1 MEENY
6 FLAKWLNDELSPQEL
21 AEFKAQPDYY
31 IYEKIKQHSQ
41 NLAVKGFDE
50 EILLQK
56 ILKNPKKESKT
67 AFSFNRAFYKIAAV
81 FVIFAGIT
89 YFTLN
94 QISKETYITDSN
106 STNSFFLPDSSK
118 VVLKSNSEIN
128 LNTFNWHLNRKLQL
142 KGIAYF
148 HVSKGN
154 KFVVNTDLGKVSVM
168 GTKFEVKSQE
178 KNFNVICYEGK
189 VKVNFE
195 NKETIL
201 TKGMQVNFANGK
213 QTNSV
218 TDQVNPYETDSLMIF
233 EEEKL
238 ENILSKLEDVY
249 HIKIISKI
257 TSTEL
262 FTGKLPSDNL
272 DIALSIIASTY
283 NIKYQKT
290 TENNVLFEKK

>member
-21 AEFKAQPDYY
+21 AEFKAQPDYE
-31 IYEKIKQHSQ
+31 IYENIRKYSQ
-41 NLAVKGFDE
+41 NLALKDFDE
-50 EILLQK
+50 EKVLEKVLEAK
-56 ILKNPKKESKT
+56 KLKNKPKTSI
-67 AFSFNRAFYKIAAV
+67 NWFYKIAAV
-81 FVIFAGIT
+81 LLLFIGIT
-89 YFTLN
+89 YFTVN
-94 QISKETYITDSN
+94 KISTKTYITDN
-106 STNSFFLPDSSK
+106 TSTKTFFLPDSSK
-118 VVLKSNSEIN
+118 VVLNTNSEVR
-128 LNTFNWHLNRKLQL
+128 LKSFNWKNNRSLNL
-142 KGIAYF
+142 KGSAYF

-168 GTKFEVKSQE
+168 GTQFVVKSQNN
-178 KNFNVICYEGK
+178 NFNVTCYEGK
-189 VKVNFE
+189 VRVNYRD
-195 NKETIL
+195 KETIL
-201 TKGMQVNFANGK
+201 TKGMIVNFENGT
-213 QTNSV
+213 QTNDFSKEA
-218 TDQVNPYETDSLMIF
+218 NPYEIGSLLVF
-233 EEEKL
+233 KDEKL